1 MPSTNPN
8 APLLSVRPRL
18 RIDGQDRANLGEA
31 ALTLELRL
39 PRSGM
44 ASAEL
49 RLLNWSGAGGPPDF
63 VFQDIRLGQ
72 RLDIL
77 LGEAATSAAFSGEI
91 TAIEEHY
98 GSGAP
103 QLVLLA
109 EDALHKL
116 ARRRGSR
123 AYENQSLDDV
133 IRRIAGDAGL
143 SADVQASSA
152 STTWLQNNES
162 DLAFLLRQLAPLD
175 IGLRL
180 HDGRLRARDEE
191 ADGNPVTLRPGEK
204 AERIR
209 IIADLNRQPT
219 SVAVTGYDLSTAA
232 DVNAAGSALSPA
244 PAGQSAA
251 AVLGNLG
258 WTSESTIPHPFARS
272 QSEADALARKHFQ
285 RAARRFLYGEIVCR
299 DTPELRS
306 GREVELSD
314 VSPRLA
320 GRYRVVDCRH
330 RFDGESGLRTHLHV
344 QRPDWTV

>member
-1 MPSTNPN
+1 MPSTSPS
-8 APLLSVRPRL
+8 AALLSARPRL
-18 RIDGQDRANLGEA
+18 RVDGQDRANLGEA
-31 ALTLELRL
+31 ALALELRL

-49 RLLNWSGAGGPPDF
+49 RLLNWSGAGGQPDF

-72 RLDIL
+72 RLDVL
-77 LGEAATSAAFSGEI
+77 LGEAATTAAFTGEI
-91 TAIEEHY
+91 MAIEERY
-98 GSGAP
+98 GDGAP

-116 ARRRGSR
+116 ARRRGNR

-133 IRRIAGDAGL
+133 IRAIAADAGL

-152 STTWLQNNES
+152 TATWLQNNES

-191 ADGNPVTLRPGEK
+191 ADAHPVSLRPGDK

-209 IIADLNRQPT
+209 IVADLNRQPT
-219 SVAVTGYDLSTAA
+219 SVAVSGYDLASAA
-232 DVNAAGSALSPA
+232 EVDASSSALTPA

-251 AVLGNLG
+251 AALGNLG
-258 WTSESTIPHPFARS
+258 WTSESTLPHPAARS
-272 QSEADALARKHFQ
+272 QSEADALARKLFQ

-306 GREVELSD
+306 GREVELAD

-330 RFDGESGLRTHLHV
+330 RFDGENGLRTHLRV

>member
-1 MPSTNPN
+1 MPSTSPA

-18 RIDGQDRANLGEA
+18 RLDGQERANLGQA

-49 RLLNWSGAGGPPDF
+49 RLLNWSGAGGQPDF

-103 QLVLLA
+103 QIVLLA
-109 EDALHKL
+109 EDALHQL
-116 ARRRGSR
+116 ARKRGNR

-152 STTWLQNNES
+152 TATWLQNNES

-191 ADGNPVTLRPGEK
+191 TDAHPVTLRPGDK

-219 SVAVTGYDLSTAA
+219 SVAVSGYDLATDA
-232 DVNAAGSALSPA
+232 DVSAGNSALSPA
-244 PAGQSAA
+244 PAGQTAG

-258 WTSESTIPHPFARS
+258 WTSESTIAHPFARS
-272 QSEADALARKHFQ
+272 QSEADGLARKHFQ

-299 DTPELRS
+299 DTPELCS
-306 GREVELSD
+306 GREIELAD

-330 RFDGESGLRTHLHV
+330 RFDGESGLRTCLHV
-344 QRPDWTV
+344 QRPDWAV

>member
-1 MPSTNPN
+1 MLSTSPS

-18 RIDGQDRANLGEA
+18 RLDGQDRANLGEA
-31 ALTLELRL
+31 TLTLEVRL

-49 RLLNWSGAGGPPDF
+49 RLLNWSGAGGQPDF

-77 LGEAATSAAFSGEI
+77 LGEAATSAVFSGEI

-103 QLVLLA
+103 QIVLLA

-116 ARRRGSR
+116 ARKRGNR

-152 STTWLQNNES
+152 TATWLQNNES

-191 ADGNPVTLRPGEK
+191 TDGNPVTLRPGDK

-209 IIADLNRQPT
+209 LIADLNRQPT
-219 SVAVTGYDLSTAA
+219 SVTVSGYDLATDAE
-232 DVNAAGSALSPA
+232 VNAGNDALSPA
-244 PAGQSAA
+244 PAGQTAGT
-251 AVLGNLG
+251 VLGKLG
-258 WTSESTIPHPFARS
+258 WTSESTFAHPFARS
-272 QSEADALARKHFQ
+272 QSEADGLARKHFQ
-285 RAARRFLYGEIVCR
+285 RAANRFLYGEIVCR
-299 DTPELRS
+299 DTPDLRS
-306 GREVELSD
+306 GREIELAD